1 LAKVGNA
8 AWCLGIITDWSQD
21 VLIYLLK
28 VDGPYAAAWQGL
40 GLLDLGVACS
50 AQPRLSTRSSGD
62 DFGVDEL
69 CGFFELRIILIL
81 DFGLWNGRQ

>member
-1 LAKVGNA
+1 MG
-8 AWCLGIITDWSQD
+8 T
-21 VLIYLLK
+21 
-28 VDGPYAAAWQGL
+28 PYAAAWQGL

-50 AQPRLSTRSSGD
+50 AQPRPSTRSSGD